1 MTPSL
6 FESKPRWPN
15 APIICE
21 AKNLP
26 AFKHEAEI
34 KSYKAKR
41 CPSSSV
47 AHTYKC
53 VDCGLLHVIWSKQY
67 DN

>member
-15 APIICE
+15 APLICE

-26 AFKHEAEI
+26 AFETEAAI
-34 KSYKAKR
+34 KRYKAKR

-47 AHTYKC
+47 AHSYIC
-53 VDCGLLHVIWSKQY
+53 RDCGLIHVIWSKKY